1 VRVSSA
7 LAELDFH
14 IGHIA
19 RDGNG
24 LIVASRAD
32 AVLPTAVH
40 VDRDDVVNGMKAL
53 LRSPRALVFVL
64 TAPFRRGTRG
74 ASRGA
79 CAAPAKAAGQDINN
93 PWT

>member
-1 VRVSSA
+1 MRVSSA

-19 RDGNG
+19 RDGRG
-24 LIVASRAD
+24 LIVESRAD
-32 AVLPTAVH
+32 AALPTAVH

-53 LRSPRALVFVL
+53 LRSPRALAFVL
-64 TAPFRRGTRG
+64 TAAFRRRAPGAHGT
-74 ASRGA
+74 
-79 CAAPAKAAGQDINN
+79 APAAAARSAGQDINN